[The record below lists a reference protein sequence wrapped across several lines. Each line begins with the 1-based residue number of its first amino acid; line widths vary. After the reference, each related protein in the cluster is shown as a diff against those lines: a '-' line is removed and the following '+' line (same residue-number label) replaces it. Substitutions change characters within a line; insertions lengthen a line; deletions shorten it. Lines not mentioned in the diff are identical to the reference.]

1 MATLK
6 RSIINIA
13 LTLVSFAFSS
23 WFYEHYLMTY
33 THYIS
38 SYGVSFTLA
47 LNTIITLIL
56 TYFTFILIH
65 LVYTKKITSLTV
77 AVSYFIYFMIL
88 IYVILLKNI
97 GIQGYS
103 FNPLSFISDFTSG
116 SRFVPIMNLVMFI
129 PLGFLFRPSKENFIL
144 AFFGLLTIETAQ
156 YVFHLGIFD
165 LGDITLNLLSI
176 GIGSAT
182 SNCFKK
188 MVKSTYHTKNNQI
201 LLKNLV

>member
-38 SYGVSFTLA
+38 SYGISFTLT

-56 TYFTFILIH
+56 TYFTFILMH

-77 AVSYFIYFMIL
+77 AVFYFIYFMIL

-116 SRFVPIMNLVMFI
+116 SRFVTIMNLVMLI

-144 AFFGLLTIETAQ
+144 AFFGLLTIEIAQ

-165 LGDITLNLLSI
+165 LGDVTLNFLSI
-176 GIGSAT
+176 GIGHYAA
-182 SNCFKK
+182 SNRFKK

-201 LLKNLV
+201 LLKI

>member
-6 RSIINIA
+6 RNIINIA

-38 SYGVSFTLA
+38 SYGVSFTLT

-56 TYFTFILIH
+56 TYFTFILMH

-77 AVSYFIYFMIL
+77 AVFYFIYFM
-88 IYVILLKNI
+88 ILLKNI

-116 SRFVPIMNLVMFI
+116 SRFVTIMNLVMFI

-144 AFFGLLTIETAQ
+144 DFFGLLTIETAQ

-165 LGDITLNLLSI
+165 LGDVTLNLLSI
-176 GIGSAT
+176 GMGTMLHQTALRKWLSQHITQKIIKFS
-182 SNCFKK
+182 
-188 MVKSTYHTKNNQI
+188 
-201 LLKNLV
+201 

>member
-38 SYGVSFTLA
+38 SDGVLFTLA

-56 TYFTFILIH
+56 TYFTFILMH

-97 GIQGYS
+97 SIQGYS

-129 PLGFLFRPSKENFIL
+129 TLGFLFRPSKENFIL
-144 AFFGLLTIETAQ
+144 PFFGLLTIETAQ
-156 YVFHLGIFD
+156 YVFHLGIFN
-165 LGDITLNLLSI
+165 LGDVTLNLLSI
-176 GIGSAT
+176 GIGTMLHQTALRKWLSQHIT
-182 SNCFKK
+182 QKIIKFS
-188 MVKSTYHTKNNQI
+188 
-201 LLKNLV
+201 

>member
-6 RSIINIA
+6 RNIINIA

-38 SYGVSFTLA
+38 SYDVSFTLT

-56 TYFTFILIH
+56 TYFTFILMH

-77 AVSYFIYFMIL
+77 AVFYFIYFM
-88 IYVILLKNI
+88 ILLKNI

-116 SRFVPIMNLVMFI
+116 SRFVTIMNLVMFI

-165 LGDITLNLLSI
+165 LGDVTLNLLSI
-176 GIGSAT
+176 GMGTMLHQTALRKWLSQHITQKIIKFS
-182 SNCFKK
+182 
-188 MVKSTYHTKNNQI
+188 
-201 LLKNLV
+201 

>member
-6 RSIINIA
+6 RNIINIA

-38 SYGVSFTLA
+38 SYDVSFTLT
-47 LNTIITLIL
+47 LNTIIILIL
-56 TYFTFILIH
+56 TYFTFILMH

-77 AVSYFIYFMIL
+77 AVFYFIYFM
-88 IYVILLKNI
+88 ILLKNI

-103 FNPLSFISDFTSG
+103 FNPLSFISDFTSD
-116 SRFVPIMNLVMFI
+116 SRFVTIMNLVMFI

-144 AFFGLLTIETAQ
+144 AFFGLLTTETAQ

-165 LGDITLNLLSI
+165 LGDVTLNLLSI
-176 GIGSAT
+176 GMGTMMHQTALRKWLSQHIT
-182 SNCFKK
+182 QKIIKFP
-188 MVKSTYHTKNNQI
+188 
-201 LLKNLV
+201 

>member
-38 SYGVSFTLA
+38 SYGVSFTLT

-56 TYFTFILIH
+56 TYFTFILMH
-65 LVYTKKITSLTV
+65 LVYTNKITSLTV
-77 AVSYFIYFMIL
+77 AVSYFIYLMIL

-116 SRFVPIMNLVMFI
+116 SHFVTIMNLVMFI
-129 PLGFLFRPSKENFIL
+129 PLGFIFRPSKENFIL

-176 GIGSAT
+176 GMGTMLHQTALR
-182 SNCFKK
+182 K
-188 MVKSTYHTKNNQI
+188 
-201 LLKNLV
+201 LLSQHITQKIIKFS

>member
-6 RSIINIA
+6 RNIINIA

-23 WFYEHYLMTY
+23 LFYEHYLMTY

-38 SYGVSFTLA
+38 SYGVSFTLT

-56 TYFTFILIH
+56 TYFTFILMH

-77 AVSYFIYFMIL
+77 AVFYFIYFM
-88 IYVILLKNI
+88 ILLKNI

-116 SRFVPIMNLVMFI
+116 SRFVTIMNLVMFI

-165 LGDITLNLLSI
+165 LGDVTLNLLSI
-176 GIGSAT
+176 GMGTMLHQTALRKWLSQHITQKIIKFS
-182 SNCFKK
+182 
-188 MVKSTYHTKNNQI
+188 
-201 LLKNLV
+201 

>member
-56 TYFTFILIH
+56 TYFTFIL
-65 LVYTKKITSLTV
+65 YT
-77 AVSYFIYFMIL
+77 
-88 IYVILLKNI
+88 
-97 GIQGYS
+97 
-103 FNPLSFISDFTSG
+103 
-116 SRFVPIMNLVMFI
+116 
-129 PLGFLFRPSKENFIL
+129 
-144 AFFGLLTIETAQ
+144 
-156 YVFHLGIFD
+156 
-165 LGDITLNLLSI
+165 
-176 GIGSAT
+176 
-182 SNCFKK
+182 
-188 MVKSTYHTKNNQI
+188 
-201 LLKNLV
+201 

>member
-23 WFYEHYLMTY
+23 WFYEYYLMTY

-65 LVYTKKITSLTV
+65 LVYT
-77 AVSYFIYFMIL
+77 
-88 IYVILLKNI
+88 
-97 GIQGYS
+97 

-165 LGDITLNLLSI
+165 LGDVTLNLLSI
-176 GIGSAT
+176 SIGT
-182 SNCFKK
+182 
-188 MVKSTYHTKNNQI
+188 
-201 LLKNLV
+201 LLHQTALRKWLSQHITQKIIKFS

>member
-1 MATLK
+1 
-6 RSIINIA
+6 
-13 LTLVSFAFSS
+13 
-23 WFYEHYLMTY
+23 
-33 THYIS
+33 
-38 SYGVSFTLA
+38 
-47 LNTIITLIL
+47 
-56 TYFTFILIH
+56 
-65 LVYTKKITSLTV
+65 
-77 AVSYFIYFMIL
+77 MIL

-165 LGDITLNLLSI
+165 LGDVTLNLLSI
-176 GIGSAT
+176 SIGT
-182 SNCFKK
+182 
-188 MVKSTYHTKNNQI
+188 
-201 LLKNLV
+201 LLHQTALRKWLSQHITQKIIKFS